1 MTAGAISKQSIDCNP
16 LPGHGSDRYR
26 EEYIASFVMKWDQLI
41 DWDRRSAAE
50 GSFFIDT
57 LKAHGAR
64 TVLDVAT
71 GTGFHS
77 IRLQR
82 SGFDVTSVDGSE
94 QMLERAAANAQR
106 YGLQLSTIHA
116 DWRWLGRRV
125 EGAFDALICL
135 GNSFTHLFDEADRRR
150 ALAEY
155 HALLRPG
162 GLLILDQRN
171 YDALLDHGTHP
182 RHKFYYCGK
191 DVCARPIH
199 VDASVAR
206 FRYEFSDGAA
216 YHLDMFPLRKAYMRE
231 LLADAGFKNVKTFG
245 DFKAVYS
252 ETEPDFLI
260 HVAEKEM
267 RPPHPDE

>member
-1 MTAGAISKQSIDCNP
+1 MIAGAISKQSNDCN
-16 LPGHGSDRYR
+16 LATELGSDRYQ

-41 DWDRRSAAE
+41 DWERRAAAE

-57 LKAHGAR
+57 LRANNAR

-77 IRLQR
+77 IRLKR
-82 SGFDVTSVDGSE
+82 SGFEVTSVDGSE
-94 QMLERAAANAQR
+94 RMLERAAANAQR
-106 YGLQLSTIHA
+106 YGLQLDAVQA
-116 DWRWLGRRV
+116 DWRWLGRHV
-125 EGAFDALICL
+125 KGEFDALICL
-135 GNSFTHLFDEADRRR
+135 GNSFTHLFDEADRQR

-155 HALLRPG
+155 YSLLRPG

-171 YDALLDHGTHP
+171 YDALLDHGAQP
-182 RHKFYYCGK
+182 RHKFYYCGR
-191 DVCARPIH
+191 DVCARPIR
-199 VDASVAR
+199 VDPSVAR

-216 YHLDMFPLRKAYMRE
+216 YHLDMFPLRKDYVRQ
-231 LLADAGFKNVKTFG
+231 LLAEAGFKNVKTFG

-260 HVAEKEM
+260 HVAQKEM
-267 RPPHPDE
+267 RPPHPNE